1 MNSNKYPVFN
11 GEYELLG
18 SLGEGTTSKV
28 YKARSLKDGKMVAL
42 KLLREDYLQKEDDA
56 ITAVENEIQILM
68 NLKHH
73 NVIGIYSYG
82 SDGKIV
88 KPSGRKIE
96 NLVYIVLELVSGGL
110 MFDVCQTLGGMGED
124 GGRFFLS

>member
-1 MNSNKYPVFN
+1 
-11 GEYELLG
+11 
-18 SLGEGTTSKV
+18 
-28 YKARSLKDGKMVAL
+28 
-42 KLLREDYLQKEDDA
+42 
-56 ITAVENEIQILM
+56 M

-73 NVIGIYSYG
+73 SVIGIHSYG

>member
-1 MNSNKYPVFN
+1 MNSTSKYPIFN
-11 GEYELLG
+11 GTYELLG

-28 YKARSLKDGKMVAL
+28 YKARNINDNTMVAL

-73 NVIGIYSYG
+73 HVIGIHSYG

-96 NLVYIVLELVSGGL
+96 NLVYIMLELVSGGL
-110 MFDVCQTLGGMGED
+110 MFDVC
-124 GGRFFLS
+124 